1 MMQKKKSF
9 KMKQFGPDFRRAYG
23 ANLRKT
29 LATAAIPLLLVACSG
44 GSDYQATNY
53 DNIDRG
59 EQAATMTRSSA
70 ADSSFVA
77 LANEMAIDGDHN
89 AAIPLYRRAIKYHPF
104 SSEPLIGLGDSLRA
118 IGQYQQA
125 EEVYRS
131 ALSRNEQNVRAL
143 TGLGKTYI
151 ALNRPTMAVPMLQDA
166 VSLNSRNIES
176 VTSLAL
182 ALEMQGSPRA
192 AMTVY
197 RDGLDMAPDNLK
209 LLNNY
214 GLSLSLQSRHDE
226 AIDVLK
232 QAAQHRDAGA
242 THRQNLAMAY
252 ALSGNEMMS
261 SRLLSID
268 NGPDLTNESLGYFRI
283 LASLTS
289 DDRFDAVVR
298 QSASSKTDTSETA
311 NEVFVDDDRTKNIT
325 VARLVEVPPEPMA
338 VIEPEPVV
346 VPEPVE
352 ENVPPLLGPQGWA
365 LQIAAYRKKSELM
378 PGWEKL
384 KKKYADIIGDLEPR
398 RSEIDLGTAKF
409 EGGPSGFYYRL
420 NAGPLTS
427 LEEAQNACKE
437 IRLQGTDCWV
447 RIPEAAEGSVAEE
460 DVEKAEEFRQK
471 VYSDKETEE
480 KIDVPEE
487 NSEETPFNGV

>member
-1 MMQKKKSF
+1 MQKKKSF
-9 KMKQFGPDFRRAYG
+9 KMKQFGPAFSRAYG
-23 ANLRKT
+23 VNLRKA
-29 LATAAIPLLLVACSG
+29 LATAALPLLLVACSG

-53 DNIDRG
+53 DNTGRNQ
-59 EQAATMTRSSA
+59 QAATVTRSSA

-77 LANEMAIDGDHN
+77 LANEMAADGDHN

-104 SSEPLIGLGDSLRA
+104 SSEPLVGLGDSLRA

-125 EEVYRS
+125 EEVYQS
-131 ALSRNEQNVRAL
+131 ALSRNEQNLHAL

-166 VSLNSRNIES
+166 VSLNPGNIES

-192 AMTVY
+192 AMAVY

-232 QAAQHRDAGA
+232 HAAQHRDAGA

-252 ALSGNEMMS
+252 ALSGNEVMS

-298 QSASSKTDTSETA
+298 QSASPKTDTSQMA
-311 NEVFVDDDRTKNIT
+311 NEVFVDEDRTKNIT

-338 VIEPEPVV
+338 VIEPVI
-346 VPEPVE
+346 VPEPVVE

-398 RSEIDLGTAKF
+398 RSEIDLGAAKF
-409 EGGPSGFYYRL
+409 KGGPSGFYYRL

-460 DVEKAEEFRQK
+460 DIEKAEEFRQK

-480 KIDVPEE
+480 KKEMPEE
-487 NSEETPFNGV
+487 SPEKAPTTSGV

>member
-1 MMQKKKSF
+1 MTQKTESF
-9 KMKQFGPDFRRAYG
+9 TMKYFGSDVSYATG
-23 ANLRKT
+23 ANMRKM
-29 LATAAIPLLLVACSG
+29 LATVAMPFFLIACSG
-44 GSDYQATNY
+44 GSDYQTTNY
-53 DNIDRG
+53 DNTDKMQQDTAG
-59 EQAATMTRSSA
+59 PASN
-70 ADSSFVA
+70 SSFVA
-77 LANEMAIDGDHN
+77 LANEMAADGDHN
-89 AAIPLYRRAIKYHPF
+89 AAIPLYRRAITYHPF

-118 IGQYQQA
+118 IGQYQKA
-125 EEVYRS
+125 EEAYQS
-131 ALSRNEQNVRAL
+131 ALSRNEQNLRAL

-166 VSLNSRNIES
+166 VSLSPEHIEA

-182 ALEMQGSPRA
+182 ALELQGNSRA
-192 AMTVY
+192 AMAVY
-197 RDGLDMAPDNLK
+197 KDGLDIAPGNLK

-226 AIDVLK
+226 AIDTLK

-252 ALSGNEMMS
+252 ALAGNEVMS

-298 QSASSKTDTSETA
+298 QSTSVKTDTSEAA
-311 NEVFVDDDRTKNIT
+311 NEVFAGDSRTKNIT

-338 VIEPEPVV
+338 VIEPEP
-346 VPEPVE
+346 EE
-352 ENVPPLLGPQGWA
+352 ENIPPLLGPQGWA
-365 LQIAAYRKKSELM
+365 LQIAAYRTKTELM

-384 KKKYADIIGDLEPR
+384 QKKYADIIGGLEPR

-409 EGGPSGFYYRL
+409 KGGPSGFYYRL

-427 LEEAQNACKE
+427 LVEAQDACKK
-437 IRLQGTDCWV
+437 IRLKGTDCWV

-460 DVEKAEEFRQK
+460 DSEKAEEFRRK
-471 VYSDKETEE
+471 VYSDKAIEEKTEE
-480 KIDVPEE
+480 KIEVPED
-487 NSEETPFNGV
+487 NSGNILSNGV